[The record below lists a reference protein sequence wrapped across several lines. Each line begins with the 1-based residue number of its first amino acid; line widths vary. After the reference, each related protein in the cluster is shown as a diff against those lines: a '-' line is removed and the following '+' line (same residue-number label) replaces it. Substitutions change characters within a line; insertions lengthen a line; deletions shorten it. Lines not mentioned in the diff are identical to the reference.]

1 MNDTTTK
8 EKSIAEQNR
17 LILIRDA
24 IDEFDKDLCL
34 AVKEKIEER
43 LAVIIA
49 NDTKNVP
56 KKEK

>member
-49 NDTKNVP
+49 HDTKNVP